1 MYELLVKSTYHRFA
15 IFTLPM
21 IHLVYPPKFSITNDY
36 SVQFLGITVIPSLL
50 VEVSHGKMKNDRK
63 KKDLCRPR
71 LFPFRKRS
79 LPFLTVDAIIG
90 NQAFMTDV
98 I

>member
-1 MYELLVKSTYHRFA
+1 MNYVWAFSEIYVPPVRHFQFA
-15 IFTLPM
+15 HDTPCL
-21 IHLVYPPKFSITNDY
+21 PPKIFHHY

-90 NQAFMTDV
+90 NQAFMIDV